1 MNTAIA
7 ISNAP
12 LTDAEQMAIREQ
24 LDRVL
29 ASPHFNHSK
38 RYPAFLRY
46 IVEESMAGRTEDIKE
61 RTIGVQV
68 FDRPADYET
77 NTDPIVRVTAGAI
90 RRRLS
95 QYYLEPGHLNEL
107 QIELPPGT
115 YVPSFHFPVA
125 ATGLAAVPRPSI
137 EKAAEARPSLIIIR
151 KWNGTPRWLRYAV
164 AAAVVAVLI
173 SSSFRYKQQ
182 AANNPVNQFWYPL
195 TVSKQPLL
203 LCVGNA
209 RENDIGENVS
219 LPDMLTLG
227 GIQNALKSRKR
238 SYQVVDIST
247 TDPSRVSGSP
257 AIFVVP
263 YHNQW
268 AMHLTQNL
276 RYSFEV
282 RSNPAPQAGLPSSI
296 GVIKDSFSKT
306 EWQAGHTGSHDKNY
320 AIVARFVDPSLR
332 RVVVLISGLT
342 PAATTAAG
350 QLLTDPRYT
359 DLLASRAPSD
369 WQKMNLEAV
378 VRTQADNHLPGP
390 PEIEATYFW
399 Q

>member
-12 LTDAEQMAIREQ
+12 FTDAEHRAIREQ

-29 ASPHFNHSK
+29 ASSHFSHSK

-46 IVEESMAGRTEDIKE
+46 IVEETLGGRTDDVKE
-61 RTIGVQV
+61 RTIGIEI
-68 FDRPADYET
+68 FHRSADYET

-95 QYYLEPGHLNEL
+95 QYYLEPGHANEL

-115 YVPSFHFPVA
+115 YVPAFHFPAPASGLVA
-125 ATGLAAVPRPSI
+125 ILKPSTERAAG
-137 EKAAEARPSLIIIR
+137 AEPSLITR
-151 KWNGTPRWLRYAV
+151 KWKGTPHWLRYA
-164 AAAVVAVLI
+164 AAAALAAVLI
-173 SSSFRYKQQ
+173 SSSFTYKQQ

-195 TVSKQPLL
+195 TASKQTLL

-219 LPDMLTLG
+219 LPDMLTLS
-227 GIQNALKSRKR
+227 GIQNALKSRSR
-238 SYQVVDIST
+238 SYRVVDIST
-247 TDPSRVSGSP
+247 TDPSKVSGSP
-257 AIFVVP
+257 AVFVVP

-282 RSNPAPQAGLPSSI
+282 KSNPAPQSGLPRTI
-296 GVIKDSFSKT
+296 GVIRDSFSQA
-306 EWQAGHTGSHDKNY
+306 EWQAEHTGSHDKNY
-320 AIVARFVDPSLR
+320 AIIARFMDPSLR

-350 QLLTDPRYT
+350 QLLTDPKYT
-359 DLLASRAPSD
+359 DLLASRAPAD
-369 WQKMNLEAV
+369 WQTMNVEAV

>member
-1 MNTAIA
+1 MNTAVA
-7 ISNAP
+7 ISNASF
-12 LTDAEQMAIREQ
+12 TDAEQAAIREQ
-24 LDRVL
+24 LARVL
-29 ASPHFNHSK
+29 ASSHFNHSK

-46 IVEESMAGRTEDIKE
+46 IVEECIAGRTDDIKE

-95 QYYLEPGHLNEL
+95 QYYLEPGHANALH
-107 QIELPPGT
+107 IELPPGT
-115 YVPSFHFPVA
+115 YVPAFHFPA
-125 ATGLAAVPRPSI
+125 SASGLLAMSRPSAKHAV
-137 EKAAEARPSLIIIR
+137 EAAPNLLKR

-227 GIQNALKSRKR
+227 GIQNTLKSRNR

-282 RSNPAPQAGLPSSI
+282 RSNPAPQPGLPSSI

-306 EWQAGHTGSHDKNY
+306 EWRAGHTGSHDKNY
-320 AIVARFVDPSLR
+320 AIIARFMDPSLSR
-332 RVVVLISGLT
+332 IVVLISGLT

-359 DLLASRAPSD
+359 DLLASRAPTD